1 MVEWKETLVDLP
13 IDEGY
18 MDVNLVYIVRK
29 SNGPARTFLLEY

>member
-1 MVEWKETLVDLP
+1 MDLP

-29 SNGPARTFLLEY
+29 SSVPVRTFLLEY